1 MGEAFQLMQENGA
14 ANRASSTDL
23 EPFVMSMQ
31 ELAQADDRDDAIR
44 AAVRLCGIQ
53 FDAPAAAWHSLPG
66 EEASLLHAT
75 HGLDSDAK
83 PVLESDMGLV
93 ATGDA
98 SDIVELRRRFGAVT
112 GRSNAMVLQAQD
124 IVILISSFED
134 DPTPPFGLESLVSA
148 MLELVNEAALSRKR
162 GENLD
167 MSLALTAHE
176 LRSPLL
182 SVKAAIET
190 SLLDGN
196 PIDEKSDVN
205 GGNNLTTQLLV
216 RAQHEIGH
224 LAETCETLL
233 FWAVDDNALEFDP
246 VDLAQTVT
254 AAMHACSHERNFHAI
269 VFEPP
274 AERISVPGSPNHLR
288 VAITNLIRN
297 SLYYSPPGESVEVA
311 IQQLTRSIRITV
323 TDKGPG
329 VPQGQHR
336 SIFDP
341 FVRGLGGTS
350 PRSGRGLGL
359 FIAKRVVE
367 GHRGRIW
374 TDTRERGA
382 KFVIELPR
390 AKESA

>member
-1 MGEAFQLMQENGA
+1 
-14 ANRASSTDL
+14 
-23 EPFVMSMQ
+23 
-31 ELAQADDRDDAIR
+31 
-44 AAVRLCGIQ
+44 
-53 FDAPAAAWHSLPG
+53 
-66 EEASLLHAT
+66 
-75 HGLDSDAK
+75 
-83 PVLESDMGLV
+83 
-93 ATGDA
+93 
-98 SDIVELRRRFGAVT
+98 
-112 GRSNAMVLQAQD
+112 
-124 IVILISSFED
+124 
-134 DPTPPFGLESLVSA
+134 
-148 MLELVNEAALSRKR
+148 
-162 GENLD
+162 
-167 MSLALTAHE
+167 
-176 LRSPLL
+176 
-182 SVKAAIET
+182 
-190 SLLDGN
+190 
-196 PIDEKSDVN
+196 
-205 GGNNLTTQLLV
+205 
-216 RAQHEIGH
+216 
-224 LAETCETLL
+224 
-233 FWAVDDNALEFDP
+233 
-246 VDLAQTVT
+246 VT

-274 AERISVPGSPNHLR
+274 AERISVPGSPKHLR

-297 SLYYSPPGESVEVA
+297 ALYYSPPGESVEVA

>member
-1 MGEAFQLMQENGA
+1 MGEAFQLVQQSNGPPSGA
-14 ANRASSTDL
+14 PSDFAR
-23 EPFVMSMQ
+23 FVMSLH
-31 ELAQADDRDDAIR
+31 ELVLADDRNEAIR
-44 AAVRLCGIQ
+44 SAVRLCGIQ
-53 FDAPAAAWHSLPG
+53 FDAPVASWHALPG
-66 EEASLLHAT
+66 EKASILYAT
-75 HGLDSDAK
+75 YGLDSDSK

-93 ATGDA
+93 ATDDE
-98 SDIVELRRRFGAVT
+98 SDIAELRRRFGAVT
-112 GRSNAMVLQAQD
+112 GRSNSMVLKARD
-124 IVILISSFED
+124 VIILVASYED
-134 DPTPPFGLESLVSA
+134 DPTPPFGLEPLLSTLLDLVD
-148 MLELVNEAALSRKR
+148 EAATSRKR

-190 SLLDGN
+190 SLLDD
-196 PIDEKSDVN
+196 PADQKSDIN
-205 GGNNLTTQLLV
+205 GGNNLTSQLLS

-246 VDLAQTVT
+246 VDLVQTVT
-254 AAMHACSHERNFHAI
+254 AAMQACSHERNFHAI

-274 AERISVPGSPNHLR
+274 APRISVPGSPAHLR

-297 SLYYSPPGESVEVA
+297 ALYYSPPGETVDVA

>member
-1 MGEAFQLMQENGA
+1 MGEAFQLVQQGRGA
-14 ANRASSTDL
+14 PIGASSDFSR
-23 EPFVMSMQ
+23 FVMSIH
-31 ELAQADDRDDAIR
+31 ELALADDRDEAIR
-44 AAVRLCGIQ
+44 SAVRLCGIQ
-53 FDAPAAAWHSLPG
+53 FDAPVASWHALPG
-66 EEASLLHAT
+66 EEVSLLCAT
-75 HGLDSDAK
+75 YGLNADMT
-83 PVLESDMGLV
+83 PVIESEMGLV
-93 ATGDA
+93 ATNHD
-98 SDIVELRRRFGAVT
+98 SDIAELGRRFGAVT
-112 GRSNAMVLQAQD
+112 GRSNSMVLKAGD
-124 IVILISSFED
+124 VIILVASYEE
-134 DPTPPFGLESLVSA
+134 DPTPPFGLEPLLSGLLDLV
-148 MLELVNEAALSRKR
+148 EEAALSRKR

-190 SLLDGN
+190 ALLEDE
-196 PIDEKSDVN
+196 PIVHETDVR
-205 GGNNLTTQLLV
+205 GGNNLAMELLA

-233 FWAVDDNALEFDP
+233 YWAVDDNAIKFDP
-246 VDLAQTVT
+246 VDLVQTVT
-254 AAMHACSHERNFHAI
+254 AAMQACSHERNFHAI
-269 VFEPP
+269 AFESP
-274 AERISVPGSPNHLR
+274 AERISVPGSPAHLR

-297 SLYYSPPGESVEVA
+297 ALYYSPPGETVDVA

-390 AKESA
+390 AKESP

>member
-1 MGEAFQLMQENGA
+1 MQVNGA
-14 ANRASSTDL
+14 ANRASSDIGRFL
-23 EPFVMSMQ
+23 MSMH
-31 ELAQADDRDDAIR
+31 ELALSDDRDEAIR
-44 AAVRLCGIQ
+44 SAVRLCGIQ
-53 FDAPAAAWHSLPG
+53 FEAPAAAWHALPG

-75 HGLDSDAK
+75 YGLDTDSG
-83 PVLESDMGLV
+83 PVLESEMGLV
-93 ATGDA
+93 ASNDE

-112 GRSNAMVLQAQD
+112 GRSNAMVLKARD
-124 IVILISSFED
+124 VIILVSSLED
-134 DPTPPFGLESLVSA
+134 DPTPPFGLEPLLSA
-148 MLELVNEAALSRKR
+148 MLELVDEAALSRKR

-196 PIDEKSDVN
+196 PVEEKSDIN
-205 GGNNLTTQLLV
+205 GGNNLTTQLLS
-216 RAQHEIGH
+216 RAQDEIGH

-254 AAMHACSHERNFHAI
+254 AAMKACSHERNFQSIA
-269 VFEPP
+269 FEPP
-274 AERISVPGSPNHLR
+274 DERISVPGSPAHLR

-297 SLYYSPPGESVEVA
+297 ALYYSPPGETVDVA
-311 IQQLTRSIRITV
+311 IQQLTRSTRITV

>member
-1 MGEAFQLMQENGA
+1 MGEAIQLMQENGA
-14 ANRASSTDL
+14 ANRASSDL
-23 EPFVMSMQ
+23 ERIVRSMH

-44 AAVRLCGIQ
+44 SAVRLCGVQ
-53 FDAPAAAWHSLPG
+53 FDAPAAAWHALPG
-66 EEASLLHAT
+66 EEASLLHAS
-75 HGLDSDAK
+75 HGLSADSK

-93 ATGDA
+93 ATADE

-112 GRSNAMVLQAQD
+112 GRSNAMVLEARGV
-124 IVILISSFED
+124 VILISSYED
-134 DPTPPFGLESLVSA
+134 DPATPFGLEPLVST
-148 MLELVNEAALSRKR
+148 MLELVDEAAVSRKR

-205 GGNNLTTQLLV
+205 GGNNLTTQLLS

-254 AAMHACSHERNFHAI
+254 AAMQACSHERNFHAI

-297 SLYYSPPGESVEVA
+297 ALYYSPPGESVDVA

>member
-1 MGEAFQLMQENGA
+1 MGEAFQLVQQSNGPPSGA
-14 ANRASSTDL
+14 PSDFAR
-23 EPFVMSMQ
+23 FVMSLH
-31 ELAQADDRDDAIR
+31 ELVLADDRNEAIR
-44 AAVRLCGIQ
+44 SAVRLCGIQ
-53 FDAPAAAWHSLPG
+53 FDAPVASWHALPG
-66 EEASLLHAT
+66 EKASILYAT
-75 HGLDSDAK
+75 YGLDSDSK

-93 ATGDA
+93 ATDDD
-98 SDIVELRRRFGAVT
+98 SDIAELRRRFGAVT
-112 GRSNAMVLQAQD
+112 GRSNSMVLKARD
-124 IVILISSFED
+124 VIILVASYED
-134 DPTPPFGLESLVSA
+134 DPTPPFGLEPLLSTLLDLVD
-148 MLELVNEAALSRKR
+148 EAATSRKR

-190 SLLDGN
+190 SLLDD
-196 PIDEKSDVN
+196 PADQKDIN
-205 GGNNLTTQLLV
+205 GGNNLTSQLLS

-246 VDLAQTVT
+246 VDLVQTVT
-254 AAMHACSHERNFHAI
+254 AAMQACSHERNFHAI

-274 AERISVPGSPNHLR
+274 APRISVPGSPAHLR

-297 SLYYSPPGESVEVA
+297 ALYYSPPGETVDVA

>member
-1 MGEAFQLMQENGA
+1 MGEAFQLVQENGA
-14 ANRASSTDL
+14 ANTASTDIGR
-23 EPFVMSMQ
+23 FVMSMH
-31 ELAQADDRDDAIR
+31 ELALSDDRDEAIR
-44 AAVRLCGIQ
+44 SAVRLCGIQ
-53 FDAPAAAWHSLPG
+53 FDAPAAAWHALPG

-75 HGLDSDAK
+75 YGLDTDSR
-83 PVLESDMGLV
+83 PVVESEMGLV
-93 ATGDA
+93 ASNDE
-98 SDIVELRRRFGAVT
+98 SDIAELRRRFGAVT
-112 GRSNAMVLQAQD
+112 GRSNAIVLKGRD
-124 IVILISSFED
+124 VIILVSSLED
-134 DPTPPFGLESLVSA
+134 DPTPPFGLEPLLAA
-148 MLELVNEAALSRKR
+148 MFELVEEATLSRKR

-190 SLLDGN
+190 SLLDEG
-196 PIDEKSDVN
+196 PIDEKPDIN
-205 GGNNLTTQLLV
+205 GGNNLTNQLLA

-233 FWAVDDNALEFDP
+233 FWAVDDNALQFDP
-246 VDLAQTVT
+246 VDMAQTVT
-254 AAMHACSHERNFHAI
+254 AAMQACSHERNFHSI

-274 AERISVPGSPNHLR
+274 RERISVPGSPAHLR

-297 SLYYSPPGESVEVA
+297 ALYYTPPGEPVDVA
-311 IQQLTRSIRITV
+311 IQELTRSIRITV
-323 TDKGPG
+323 TDRGPG

-341 FVRGLGGTS
+341 FVRGLGGSS